1 MNIVT
6 AELHEPPGGLVMVR
20 LSALLAAFILTWI
33 LVTDTAVDTAKSAFI
48 VTLLG
53 FTWHAGVRVAW
64 GPDK

>member
-1 MNIVT
+1 
-6 AELHEPPGGLVMVR
+6 MVR